1 LDTGREDWLD
11 AVRSLTD
18 SIAEGEA
25 EKVVLARRLDI
36 RAEHPFVVEVVIERL
51 RERYPGCT
59 IFAVRRGDACFLGA
73 TPETLVRLDGETV
86 RTDCLAGSARR
97 GASEEEDD
105 ALGQALLADDKERRE
120 HAIVARALTEALSSV
135 CAEVRAAET
144 PGLRRMANVQ
154 HLHTPIEATA
164 ADGVHILDLVERL
177 HPTPATGGLP
187 RDRALCL
194 IREHESF
201 SRGWYAG
208 PLGWLD
214 ADGNG
219 EFAVALRSALVRG
232 NEASLFAGC
241 GIVRG
246 SDPEREYQ
254 ESKIKLEA
262 MLWALGAKS

>member
-1 LDTGREDWLD
+1 
-11 AVRSLTD
+11 
-18 SIAEGEA
+18 
-25 EKVVLARRLDI
+25 VLARRLNI
-36 RAEHPFVVEVVIERL
+36 QAEQPFVVEGVIERL
-51 RERYPGCT
+51 RERYPDCT

-73 TPETLVRLDGETV
+73 TPETLVRLEGGTV

-97 GASEEEDD
+97 GASEEEDA
-105 ALGQALLADDKERRE
+105 ALGEALLADDKEQRE
-120 HAIVARALTEALSSV
+120 HAIVARALTEALRSV
-135 CAEVRAAET
+135 CADVRVPEK
-144 PGLRRMANVQ
+144 PQLRRMANVQ

-187 RDRALCL
+187 GDRALCL

-201 SRGWYAG
+201 NRGWYAG

-219 EFAVALRSALVRG
+219 EFAVALRSALMRG

-262 MLWALGAKS
+262 MLWALGTES